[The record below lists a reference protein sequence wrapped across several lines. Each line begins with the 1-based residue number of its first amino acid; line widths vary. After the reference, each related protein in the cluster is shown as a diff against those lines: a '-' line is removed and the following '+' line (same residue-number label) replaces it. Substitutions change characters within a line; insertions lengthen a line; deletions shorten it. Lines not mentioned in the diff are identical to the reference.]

1 MESLGKRINFA
12 RKRRHMTQLE
22 LAKKLGYK
30 SKSSIA
36 RIEGNS
42 NCMPFTKINEFAT
55 ALGVTPAYI
64 MGLEDAEG
72 NEIINEN
79 SVEEKMKELLAKLSA
94 EELQQWLDYGAFLLE
109 RGKHGK

>member
-1 MESLGKRINFA
+1 MESLGKRIIFA

-22 LAKKLGYK
+22 LAKKLGYR

-64 MGLEDAEG
+64 MGWEDIEG
-72 NEIINEN
+72 NEIIQEDTLQARATD
-79 SVEEKMKELLAKLSA
+79 LLVKLDP

-109 RGKHGK
+109 RSKHGK